1 MIHAYCLLS
10 WKRKELPIAGSQG
23 VPAARTAN
31 GVLFFISANEGNL
44 ISRLLWP
51 FQGSARGR
59 ILHRVL
65 ESHRN
70 MKETFYISFRCEGC
84 KYI

>member
-1 MIHAYCLLS
+1 MIHAYCQLS

-23 VPAARTAN
+23 VPVAGTAN
-31 GVLFFISANEGNL
+31 GVLFLVSANEGSL

-51 FQGSARGR
+51 FQGSARGN
-59 ILHRVL
+59 LHRVL